1 MTESKIKTMEIEL
14 KKHIILE
21 EATKLIDKVGF
32 KNAKMEDIA
41 QKVGFSKASLYSYF
55 KDKEEIAMQIT
66 KQHLLKLYNKISDL
80 PSKKVSAIEKLEIMR
95 SVHMEFVKK
104 SKNFI
109 VIKADFSIMEKCHKD
124 VVDIKLKT
132 FDILKSILEQGK
144 KEKVFNNNINVDSTV
159 LMLESMM
166 TGIVFL
172 NSLIKNAESEIVPNF
187 DVEEM
192 ISFAMDFFYLGITNT
207 NAEINKCS

>member
-1 MTESKIKTMEIEL
+1 MAESKIKTKEIEL
-14 KKHIILE
+14 KKHVILE

-80 PSKKVSAIEKLEIMR
+80 PSKNICAIEKLEIMK

-104 SKNFI
+104 SKNFMI
-109 VIKADFSIMEKCHKD
+109 IKADFSIMEKCHKD
-124 VVDIKLKT
+124 VVEIKLKT
-132 FDILKSILEQGK
+132 FDILKSILEQGIR
-144 KEKVFNNNINVDSTV
+144 EKVFNKSINVDSTV
-159 LMLESMM
+159 LLMESMM

-192 ISFAMDFFYLGITNT
+192 ISFGMDFFYMGITNT